1 MNKKIIY
8 LIIVIIV
15 AILVGGSLYFLVPQK
30 EKKLDNKDG
39 EKFSSEYKELSKDN
53 IYTYRKYEEIEK
65 ILEHGTGL
73 VYLGFPECPWCQRYV
88 VYLNEVAKEQGVEKI
103 YYYNIMEDRKNNT
116 KEYQKLVSILEENLS
131 YDEEGNSRIYAPSII
146 AVKNGKIVGFDDET
160 AKDTKG
166 CKTPDEYWTK
176 EEIKDLKS
184 KLKKMINKIGTNTC
198 TDCNK

>member
-8 LIIVIIV
+8 IIIGIV
-15 AILVGGSLYFLVPQK
+15 LTILCASSLYLFIAPK
-30 EKKLDNKDG
+30 EKEIVNKER
-39 EKFSSEYKELSKDN
+39 EKFRKEYKELSKDN
-53 IYTYRKYEEIEK
+53 VYTYRKYEEIKK

-88 VYLNEVAKEQGVEKI
+88 VYLNEVAKEHGVEKI

-116 KEYQKLVSILEENLS
+116 KEYQELVSILEKHLQ
-131 YDEEGNSRIYAPSII
+131 YDEEGNRRIYAPSII
-146 AVKNGKIVGFDDET
+146 AMKNGKVVGFDDET
-160 AKDTKG
+160 AYDTKG

-176 EEIKDLKS
+176 SEIKDLKE
-184 KLKKMINKIGTNTC
+184 KLGKMINKIGTNYC